1 MNEYTIKI
9 QIPDG
14 FEPDDGLQPRCPKEG
29 EYFLDDD
36 TAKECHVDFEFNTHI
51 ILKKKN
57 PKYDIWFLGAKAFV
71 EIKALEDALEIIKLM
86 CMHPND
92 EPSELGKGE
101 IYEAL
106 KERIK

>member
-36 TAKECHVDFEFNTHI
+36 TAKECHVSFEFNKMV
-51 ILKKKN
+51 ILKKKK
-57 PKYDIWFLGAKAFV
+57 PKYKTYIDFDGVVMVDIN
-71 EIKALEDALEIIKLM
+71 ALKDALSIIEGAVRENSLHS
-86 CMHPND
+86 CD
-92 EPSELGKGE
+92 RRT
-101 IYEAL
+101 IEAL
-106 KERIK
+106 KELIK

>member
-51 ILKKKN
+51 ILKKKK
-57 PKYDIWFLGAKAFV
+57 PKYVVKRGEDDYIDHNTYV
-71 EIKALEDALEIIKLM
+71 EIKALEDALEIMRKNPLTF
-86 CMHPND
+86 D
-92 EPSELGKGE
+92 KGEAE

-106 KERIK
+106 KELIK